1 MRAPLLYP
9 SDPPA
14 PTMHPS
20 DDETDLHSGS
30 WGSRLWEWS
39 LRPRILGALTLA
51 MLFVVV
57 IPAVPSL
64 WPAVSQR
71 AKFQVSVDRIDLTP
85 VTGSIP
91 QDIVQ
96 TIAKNHPDW
105 KDRSLLE
112 ANLAAD
118 LAAAFARHPWIAHVD
133 RVEKTRQGRVAIQV
147 TYRIPVAMVETH
159 GGLCPIDAHGI
170 LLPSKDISVAESDQL
185 PHLQGVRSLPGGPAG
200 TAWKDPLV
208 IAGAKL
214 CAALTPQGDID
225 RHWNKYGIEAVVAPF
240 AEDTDLLPEEQV
252 FELLTKKGRRII
264 WGRSPGAD
272 TLEPTVAQ
280 KLGRL
285 DSYIRQQKSL
295 DLPAG
300 SYLIDIRGFDATRLI
315 AEKPG
320 TGILR

>member
-1 MRAPLLYP
+1 MP
-9 SDPPA
+9 
-14 PTMHPS
+14 PS
-20 DDETDLHSGS
+20 DDEIELDSSS
-30 WGSRLWEWS
+30 WGSRLLEWS

-64 WPAVSQR
+64 WPVVSQR
-71 AKFQVSVDRIDLTP
+71 AKFQMSVDRIDLTP

-96 TIAKNHPDW
+96 TIAKDHPDW

-112 ANLAAD
+112 SNLAAD
-118 LAAAFARHPWIAHVD
+118 LAAAFAEHPWIAHVD
-133 RVEKTRQGRVAIQV
+133 RVEKTRQGRVTIQV
-147 TYRIPVAMVETH
+147 TYRTPVAMVETH
-159 GGLCPIDAHGI
+159 RGLYPVDAEGI
-170 LLPSKDISVAESDQL
+170 LLPPKDISLAESDQL
-185 PHLQGVRSLPGGPAG
+185 PHLRGVRSMPSGPAG
-200 TAWKDPLV
+200 TAWKDPVVL
-208 IAGAKL
+208 AGAKL

-225 RHWNKYGIEAVVAPF
+225 RHWNKYGIEAVVAPD
-240 AEDTDLLPEEQV
+240 ADDSDLLPEEQV

-272 TLEPTVAQ
+272 SLEPTVAQ

-285 DSYIRQQKSL
+285 DSYLRQQKSL

-300 SYLIDIRGFDATRLI
+300 AYFIDIRGFDATRLI
-315 AEKPG
+315 AEKPDMG
-320 TGILR
+320 TLR